1 MKNIVLGDESPMTLL
16 EMPWTFILAIIH
28 SSNHNKKGKKRSFT
42 NIDDLLTLTADI
54 YSYTLRCFT
63 LSYRIV
69 KTNAAL
75 NYYISD
81 YCDQY
86 KEDPHQGLCCD
97 YYPLYIKGL
106 KDVVMFAPS
115 CLFYALVEEE
125 EDKLVEIRSIRPGW
139 KSTQENKQHWC
150 ANTFIA
156 INNELWN
163 NDI

>member
-1 MKNIVLGDESPMTLL
+1 MFVKARLNIPIVAATPLPSDTELL
-16 EMPWTFILAIIH
+16 QH
-28 SSNHNKKGKKRSFT
+28 SSIVSPDFLR
-42 NIDDLLTLTADI
+42 NIDDLDWLTLTADI
-54 YSYTLRCFT
+54 YSYIISCFT

-69 KTNAAL
+69 NTIAAL
-75 NYYISD
+75 NHYISD
-81 YCDQY
+81 YCNQY